1 MLLGGNNYKYFQ
13 KLYRG
18 ATFVAGSK
26 GKHDLGLKETYCPGV
41 SKQKGHVSFE
51 FKRINLQAAS
61 WAEIL
66 ASRVGGG
73 WGDPQH
79 LVQPQ
84 QQQQEGDVLSLVG
97 QIISPVG
104 SLIIGIICSPGL
116 FSDKLIPRQGKAV

>member
-13 KLYRG
+13 RLYRG

-26 GKHDLGLKETYCPGV
+26 EKHDLGLKETYCPGV

-66 ASRVGGG
+66 ASRVRGG
-73 WGDPQH
+73 WGIP
-79 LVQPQ
+79 
-84 QQQQEGDVLSLVG
+84 S
-97 QIISPVG
+97 IW
-104 SLIIGIICSPGL
+104 CSPSSSSRRGM
-116 FSDKLIPRQGKAV
+116 FCP